1 MGRSKAPKS
10 GSVHPN
16 GQPAPAAPANTTG
29 QVVPKTSP
37 EASGAGNSAPPI
49 EPMEEEKGFWSSAFS
64 AVASLDVHDALD
76 AVGMVPGLGIAADLT
91 NAALY
96 AYEKD
101 YTNAAISLA
110 AASPIGG
117 QAATAAK
124 HATKAAAKA
133 KAKQEAAE
141 AAAKKADAPP
151 PSKPPKK
158 DKDTEEA
165 KEGEGKD
172 GGYVEGGGKQTKKS
186 GEATVHKFDNQEDFN
201 RAANNPKPNSQYE
214 YNDYV
219 WKTDD
224 KGRVTEASG
233 KVRLQ
238 KANGRGGTDG
248 ISTVKIGKEG
258 QDGDIGFH
266 LVGDQ
271 FEGPT
276 NRLNVVPGNGK
287 RVNPSGP
294 PNLNQGQYAKF
305 EKAVKEARL
314 APENV
319 GKDIEIKISPKYNSG
334 NTTSRPDSFVSSYKI
349 EGQSAV
355 KFRFKNSQGGQ

>member
-1 MGRSKAPKS
+1 MGRIRAPKS
-10 GSVHPN
+10 GQVHPN

-29 QVVPKTSP
+29 MVTPKTSP

-76 AVGMVPGLGIAADLT
+76 AVGMVPGLGIAADLS

-158 DKDTEEA
+158 DKDTEEP

-172 GGYVEGGGKQTKKS
+172 GGYVEGGGKAKAKKWS
-186 GEATVHKFDNQEDFN
+186 KKEVEGRKVYQRDDLFDPDRVDDFG
-201 RAANNPKPNSQYE
+201 
-214 YNDYV
+214 
-219 WKTDD
+219 KTNTERMK
-224 KGRVTEASG
+224 KGRAP
-233 KVRLQ
+233 
-238 KANGRGGTDG
+238 
-248 ISTVKIGKEG
+248 IGKDGEEINLHHLT
-258 QDGDIGFH
+258 QDEPGSMAELGKKFH
-266 LVGDQ
+266 SEND
-271 FEGPT
+271 
-276 NRLNVVPGNGK
+276 
-287 RVNPSGP
+287 RVLHIYS
-294 PNLNQGQYAKF
+294 NQYDKTWKGADG
-305 EKAVKEARL
+305 VRRR
-314 APENV
+314 
-319 GKDIEIKISPKYNSG
+319 YNSAPPSMDRG
-334 NTTSRPDSFVSSYKI
+334 PFNTWKKKYWKARAKDF
-349 EGQSAV
+349 
-355 KFRFKNSQGGQ
+355 